1 MKMKIKNTIFVIS
14 IGLIFGSCQDD
25 SIRPNI
31 NSNFYER
38 GYFVT
43 NEGNFGTGNGSISFI
58 SENGAVS
65 NNIFE
70 QNNSFSLGDVV
81 QSMKIIN
88 NKAYIVVNNSS
99 KIEVANI
106 DSMTH
111 VATINGLISPRYILQ
126 VSNERAYISDWGIGG
141 IHILDLNTNSIIS
154 TISTGQGPEKMLIKE
169 NKAYICN
176 VGGFGL
182 DNTVSV
188 IDTENDV
195 LITNIN
201 VGDKPNSIVE
211 DANGNIWVLAGGNTE
226 YDANWNVVAE
236 TPGELTTINS
246 ETYNVDGSIVF
257 EVGDHPKDLIIDDN
271 GTTLYFSNG
280 SWSKSVFSFN
290 IYNNMLSTNPIIA
303 KNFYSLGFND
313 NYIYGTDVKD
323 YVQNGW
329 TYKYN
334 TNGEVVDSSEVG
346 IIPGGYCFR

>member
-1 MKMKIKNTIFVIS
+1 
-14 IGLIFGSCQDD
+14 
-25 SIRPNI
+25 
-31 NSNFYER
+31 
-38 GYFVT
+38 
-43 NEGNFGTGNGSISFI
+43 
-58 SENGAVS
+58 
-65 NNIFE
+65 
-70 QNNSFSLGDVV
+70 
-81 QSMKIIN
+81 
-88 NKAYIVVNNSS
+88 
-99 KIEVANI
+99 
-106 DSMTH
+106 
-111 VATINGLISPRYILQ
+111 
-126 VSNERAYISDWGIGG
+126 
-141 IHILDLNTNSIIS
+141 
-154 TISTGQGPEKMLIKE
+154 MLFKD

-246 ETYNVDGSIVF
+246 ETYNIDGSVVF

-280 SWSKSVFSFN
+280 SWSKSVYSFN
-290 IYNNMLSTNPIIA
+290 IYNNMLSANPIIN
-303 KNFYSLGFND
+303 KSFYSLGYND
-313 NYIYGTDVKD
+313 NHIYGTDVKD

-329 TYKYN
+329 TYKFN
-334 TNGEVVDSSEVG
+334 TNGQVIDSNEVG

>member
-1 MKMKIKNTIFVIS
+1 MKMIKNNFLIILLS
-14 IGLIFGSCQDD
+14 ILVLASCQND
-25 SIRPNI
+25 SIRPNVPI
-31 NSNFYER
+31 GLYEN

-43 NEGNFGTGNGSISFI
+43 NEGNFGTGNGSLSFI
-58 SENGAVS
+58 DDRGSVS
-65 NNIFE
+65 NNIFA
-70 QNNSFSLGDVV
+70 QTNSFSLGDVV
-81 QSMKIIN
+81 QSMEIIN
-88 NKAYIVVNNSS
+88 EKAYIVVNNSS

-106 DSMTH
+106 DSMAH

-141 IHILDLNTNSIIS
+141 IHVLDLNTNSIIS
-154 TISTGQGPEKMLIKE
+154 NISTGQGPEKMLIKD

-246 ETYNVDGSIVF
+246 ETNNVDGSVVF

-280 SWSKSVFSFN
+280 SWSKSVYSFN
-290 IYNNMLSTNPIIA
+290 IYNNMLSENPIIN
-303 KNFYSLGFND
+303 KSFYSLGYND
-313 NYIYGTDVKD
+313 NHIYGTDVKD

-329 TYKYN
+329 TYKFN
-334 TNGEVVDSSEVG
+334 TNGQVVDSNEVG
-346 IIPGGYCFR
+346 IIPGGLCFR

>member
-1 MKMKIKNTIFVIS
+1 M
-14 IGLIFGSCQDD
+14 
-25 SIRPNI
+25 
-31 NSNFYER
+31 
-38 GYFVT
+38 
-43 NEGNFGTGNGSISFI
+43 
-58 SENGAVS
+58 
-65 NNIFE
+65 
-70 QNNSFSLGDVV
+70 
-81 QSMKIIN
+81 
-88 NKAYIVVNNSS
+88 
-99 KIEVANI
+99 
-106 DSMTH
+106 
-111 VATINGLISPRYILQ
+111 ATINGLISPRYILQ

-141 IHILDLNTNSIIS
+141 IHVLDLNTNSIIS
-154 TISTGQGPEKMLIKE
+154 NISTGQGPEKMLIKD

-246 ETYNVDGSIVF
+246 ETNNVDGSVVF

-280 SWSKSVFSFN
+280 SWSKSVYSFN
-290 IYNNMLSTNPIIA
+290 IYNNMLSENPIIN
-303 KNFYSLGFND
+303 KSFYSLGYND
-313 NYIYGTDVKD
+313 NHIYGTDVKD

-329 TYKYN
+329 TYKFN
-334 TNGEVVDSSEVG
+334 TNGQVVDSNEVG
-346 IIPGGYCFR
+346 IIPGGLCFR

>member
-1 MKMKIKNTIFVIS
+1 M
-14 IGLIFGSCQDD
+14 
-25 SIRPNI
+25 
-31 NSNFYER
+31 E
-38 GYFVT
+38 
-43 NEGNFGTGNGSISFI
+43 
-58 SENGAVS
+58 
-65 NNIFE
+65 
-70 QNNSFSLGDVV
+70 
-81 QSMKIIN
+81 IIN
-88 NKAYIVVNNSS
+88 EKAYIVVNNSS

-126 VSNERAYISDWGIGG
+126 VSDERAYISDWGIGG
-141 IHILDLNTNSIIS
+141 IHVLDLNTNAITS
-154 TISTGQGPEKMLIKE
+154 TISTGQGPEKMLFKD

-195 LITNIN
+195 LITNIS

-211 DANGNIWVLAGGNTE
+211 DANGNMWVLAGGNTE
-226 YDANWNVVAE
+226 YDANWNVIAE

-246 ETYNVDGSIVF
+246 ETYNIDGSIVF

-303 KNFYSLGFND
+303 KSFYSLGFND

-329 TYKYN
+329 SFRYT
-334 TNGEVVDSSEVG
+334 TNGEIVDSTEVG
-346 IIPGGYCFR
+346 IIPGGFCFR

>member
-1 MKMKIKNTIFVIS
+1 MKMKIKNTIFVIV
-14 IGLIFGSCQDD
+14 IGLILASCQND

-31 NSNFYER
+31 NIGLYER
-38 GYFVT
+38 GYFIT
-43 NEGNFGTGNGSISFI
+43 NEGNFGTGNGSLSFI

-81 QSMKIIN
+81 QSMEIIN
-88 NKAYIVVNNSS
+88 EKAYIVVNNSS

-141 IHILDLNTNSIIS
+141 IHVLDLNTNSIIS
-154 TISTGQGPEKMLIKE
+154 TINTGQGPEKMLIKD

-195 LITNIN
+195 LITKIN

-236 TPGELTTINS
+236 TPGELTNINS

-303 KNFYSLGFND
+303 KSFYSLGFND
-313 NYIYGTDVKD
+313 NHIYGTDVKD
-323 YVQNGW
+323 YVQNGR

-346 IIPGGYCFR
+346 IIPGSYCFR

>member
-1 MKMKIKNTIFVIS
+1 MKMIKNNF
-14 IGLIFGSCQDD
+14 LIILLSVLVLASCQND
-25 SIRPNI
+25 SIRPNVPI
-31 NSNFYER
+31 GLYEN

-43 NEGNFGTGNGSISFI
+43 NEGNFGTGNGSLSFI
-58 SENGAVS
+58 DDRGSVS
-65 NNIFE
+65 NNIFA
-70 QNNSFSLGDVV
+70 QTNSFSLGDVV
-81 QSMKIIN
+81 QSMEIIN
-88 NKAYIVVNNSS
+88 EKAYIVVNNSS

-106 DSMTH
+106 DSMAH

-141 IHILDLNTNSIIS
+141 IHVLDLNTNSIIS

-246 ETYNVDGSIVF
+246 ETNNVDGSVVF

-280 SWSKSVFSFN
+280 SWSKSVYSFD
-290 IYNNMLSTNPIIA
+290 IYNNMLSENPIIN
-303 KNFYSLGFND
+303 KSFYSLGYND
-313 NYIYGTDVKD
+313 NHIYGTDVKD

-329 TYKYN
+329 TYKFN
-334 TNGEVVDSSEVG
+334 TNGQVVDSNEVG

>member
-1 MKMKIKNTIFVIS
+1 MKMKMKNTIFVIV
-14 IGLIFGSCQDD
+14 IGLILASCQND

-31 NSNFYER
+31 NVGLYER
-38 GYFVT
+38 GYFIT
-43 NEGNFGTGNGSISFI
+43 NEGNFGTGNGSLSFI

-70 QNNSFSLGDVV
+70 QKNSFSLGDVV
-81 QSMKIIN
+81 QSMEIIN
-88 NKAYIVVNNSS
+88 EKAYIVVNNSS

-141 IHILDLNTNSIIS
+141 IHVLDLNTNSIIS
-154 TISTGQGPEKMLIKE
+154 TISTGQGPEKMLFKD

-236 TPGELTTINS
+236 TPGELTNINS

-303 KNFYSLGFND
+303 KSFYSLGFND

-346 IIPGGYCFR
+346 IIPGSYCFI

>member
-1 MKMKIKNTIFVIS
+1 MKMKIKNTIFFIV
-14 IGLIFGSCQDD
+14 IGLILASCQND

-31 NSNFYER
+31 NIGLYER
-38 GYFVT
+38 GYFIT
-43 NEGNFGTGNGSISFI
+43 NEGNFGTGNGSLSFI

-81 QSMKIIN
+81 QSMEIIN
-88 NKAYIVVNNSS
+88 EKAYIVVNNSS
-99 KIEVANI
+99 KIEIANI

-126 VSNERAYISDWGIGG
+126 VSNEKAYISDWGIGG
-141 IHILDLNTNSIIS
+141 IHVLDLNTNSIIS
-154 TISTGQGPEKMLIKE
+154 TISTGQGPEKMLFKD

-182 DNTVSV
+182 DNSVSV

-195 LITNIN
+195 LITNVS

-211 DANGNIWVLAGGNTE
+211 DANGNIWGLAGGNTE

-236 TPGELTTINS
+236 TPGELTNINS
-246 ETYNVDGSIVF
+246 ETYNLDGSIVF

-280 SWSKSVFSFN
+280 NWSKSVFSFN

-303 KNFYSLGFND
+303 KSFYSIGFND

-329 TYKYN
+329 TYKYK

>member
-1 MKMKIKNTIFVIS
+1 MKMKMKNTIFVIA
-14 IGLIFGSCQDD
+14 IGLMLASCQND
-25 SIRPNI
+25 SIKPNI
-31 NSNFYER
+31 NIGLFED

-43 NEGNFGTGNGSISFI
+43 NEGNFGTGNGSLSFV

-70 QNNSFSLGDVV
+70 ETNSFSLGDVV
-81 QSMKIIN
+81 QSMEIIN
-88 NKAYIVVNNSS
+88 EKAYIVVNNSS

-126 VSNERAYISDWGIGG
+126 VSDERAYISDWGIGG

-154 TISTGQGPEKMLIKE
+154 TISTGQGPEKMLFKD

-182 DNTVSV
+182 DNTISV

-246 ETYNVDGSIVF
+246 ETYNVVGSIVF

-303 KNFYSLGFND
+303 KSFYSIGFND

>member
-1 MKMKIKNTIFVIS
+1 MKMKNTIFIITIV
-14 IGLIFGSCQDD
+14 LILASCQND

-31 NSNFYER
+31 NVSLYER
-38 GYFVT
+38 GYFIT
-43 NEGNFGTGNGSISFI
+43 NEGNFGTGNGSLSFI
-58 SENGAVS
+58 SENGAVG

-70 QNNSFSLGDVV
+70 QKNSFSLGDVV
-81 QSMKIIN
+81 QSMEIIN
-88 NKAYIVVNNSS
+88 EKAYIVVNNSS

-126 VSNERAYISDWGIGG
+126 VSNQRAYISDWGIGG

-154 TISTGQGPEKMLIKE
+154 TISTGQGPEKMLFKD

-236 TPGELTTINS
+236 TPGELTNINS
-246 ETYNVDGSIVF
+246 ETYNVDGTIVF

-303 KNFYSLGFND
+303 KSFYSLGFND
-313 NYIYGTDVKD
+313 NHIYGTDVKD

>member
-1 MKMKIKNTIFVIS
+1 MKMIKNNF
-14 IGLIFGSCQDD
+14 LIILLSVLVLASCQND
-25 SIRPNI
+25 SIRPNVPI
-31 NSNFYER
+31 GLYEN

-43 NEGNFGTGNGSISFI
+43 NEGNFGTGNGSLSFI
-58 SENGAVS
+58 DDRGSVS
-65 NNIFE
+65 NNIFA
-70 QNNSFSLGDVV
+70 QTNSFSLGDVV
-81 QSMKIIN
+81 QSMEIIN
-88 NKAYIVVNNSS
+88 EKAYIVVNNSS

-106 DSMTH
+106 DSMAH

-141 IHILDLNTNSIIS
+141 IHVLDLNTNSIIS
-154 TISTGQGPEKMLIKE
+154 NISTGQGPEKMLIKD

-246 ETYNVDGSIVF
+246 ETNNVDGSVVF

-280 SWSKSVFSFN
+280 SWSKSVYSFN
-290 IYNNMLSTNPIIA
+290 IYNNMLSENPIIN
-303 KNFYSLGFND
+303 KSFYSLGYND
-313 NYIYGTDVKD
+313 NHIYGTDVKD

-329 TYKYN
+329 TYKFN
-334 TNGEVVDSSEVG
+334 TNGQVVDSNEVG

>member
-1 MKMKIKNTIFVIS
+1 MKMIKNNF
-14 IGLIFGSCQDD
+14 LIILLSVLVLASCQND
-25 SIRPNI
+25 SIRPNVPI
-31 NSNFYER
+31 GLYEN

-43 NEGNFGTGNGSISFI
+43 NEGNFGTGNGSLSFI
-58 SENGAVS
+58 DDRGSVS
-65 NNIFE
+65 NNIFA
-70 QNNSFSLGDVV
+70 QTNSFSLGDVV
-81 QSMKIIN
+81 QSMEIIN
-88 NKAYIVVNNSS
+88 EKAYIVVNNSS

-106 DSMTH
+106 DSMAH

-141 IHILDLNTNSIIS
+141 IHVLDLNNNSIIS
-154 TISTGQGPEKMLIKE
+154 NISTGQGPEKMLIKD

-246 ETYNVDGSIVF
+246 ETNNVDGSVVF

-280 SWSKSVFSFN
+280 SWSKSVYSFN
-290 IYNNMLSTNPIIA
+290 IYNNMLSENPIIN
-303 KNFYSLGFND
+303 KSFYSLGYND
-313 NYIYGTDVKD
+313 NHIYGTDVKD

-329 TYKYN
+329 TYKFN
-334 TNGEVVDSSEVG
+334 TNGQVVDSNEVG

>member
-1 MKMKIKNTIFVIS
+1 MKMKNIIFDIA
-14 IGLIFGSCQDD
+14 IGLMLASCQND

-31 NSNFYER
+31 NIGLYER
-38 GYFVT
+38 GYFIT
-43 NEGNFGTGNGSISFI
+43 NEGNFGTGNGSLSFI

-70 QNNSFSLGDVV
+70 ETNSFSLGDVV
-81 QSMKIIN
+81 QSMEIIN
-88 NKAYIVVNNSS
+88 EKAYIVVNNSS

-141 IHILDLNTNSIIS
+141 IHVLDLNTNSIIS
-154 TISTGQGPEKMLIKE
+154 TINTGQGPEKMLFKD

-236 TPGELTTINS
+236 TPGELTNINS

-303 KNFYSLGFND
+303 KSFYSIGFND

-323 YVQNGW
+323 YIQNGW

-334 TNGEVVDSSEVG
+334 TNGQVVDSSEVG

>member
-1 MKMKIKNTIFVIS
+1 MKMIKNNF
-14 IGLIFGSCQDD
+14 LIILLSVLVLASCQND
-25 SIRPNI
+25 SIRPNVPI
-31 NSNFYER
+31 GLYEN

-43 NEGNFGTGNGSISFI
+43 NEGNFGTGNGSLSFI
-58 SENGAVS
+58 DDRGSVS
-65 NNIFE
+65 NNIFA
-70 QNNSFSLGDVV
+70 QTNSFSLGDVV
-81 QSMKIIN
+81 QSMEIIN
-88 NKAYIVVNNSS
+88 EKAYIVVNNSS
-99 KIEVANI
+99 KVEVANI
-106 DSMTH
+106 DSMDYIT
-111 VATINGLISPRYILQ
+111 TIVGLSSPRYILQ
-126 VSNERAYISDWGIGG
+126 VSDNKAYVSDWGIGG
-141 IHILDLNTNSIIS
+141 LQVIDLNTNSIIS
-154 TISTGQGPEKMLIKE
+154 TISTGQGPEKMLIKD
-169 NKAYICN
+169 NKVFVCN

-246 ETYNVDGSIVF
+246 ETNNVDGSVVF

-280 SWSKSVFSFN
+280 SWSKSVYSFN
-290 IYNNMLSTNPIIA
+290 IYNNMLSENPIIN
-303 KNFYSLGFND
+303 KSFYSLGYND
-313 NYIYGTDVKD
+313 NHIYGTDVKD

-329 TYKYN
+329 TYKFN
-334 TNGEVVDSSEVG
+334 TNGQVVDSNEVG
-346 IIPGGYCFR
+346 IIPGGLCFR

>member
-1 MKMKIKNTIFVIS
+1 MKNTIFVIS
-14 IGLIFGSCQDD
+14 IGLILASCQND

-31 NSNFYER
+31 NVGLYER

-43 NEGNFGTGNGSISFI
+43 NEGNFGTGNGSLSFI
-58 SENGAVS
+58 SENGTVS

-81 QSMKIIN
+81 QSMEIIN
-88 NKAYIVVNNSS
+88 EKAYIVVNNSS

-141 IHILDLNTNSIIS
+141 IHVLDLNTNSIIS
-154 TISTGQGPEKMLIKE
+154 TINTGQGPEKMLIKD

-226 YDANWNVVAE
+226 YDANWNVVSE

-246 ETYNVDGSIVF
+246 ETYNVDGSFVF

-303 KNFYSLGFND
+303 KSFYSLGFND
-313 NYIYGTDVKD
+313 NHIYGTDVKD

-334 TNGEVVDSSEVG
+334 TNGQVVDSSEVG

>member
-1 MKMKIKNTIFVIS
+1 MKIKKTIFVIA
-14 IGLIFGSCQDD
+14 IGLILGSCQND

-31 NSNFYER
+31 NVGLYER
-38 GYFVT
+38 GYFIT
-43 NEGNFGTGNGSISFI
+43 NEGNFGTGNGSLSFI

-81 QSMKIIN
+81 QSMEIIN
-88 NKAYIVVNNSS
+88 EKAYIVVNNSS

-141 IHILDLNTNSIIS
+141 IHVLDLNTNSIIS

-236 TPGELTTINS
+236 TPGELTNINS

-303 KNFYSLGFND
+303 KSFYSIGFND
-313 NYIYGTDVKD
+313 NHIYGTDVKD

-329 TYKYN
+329 TYKFN
-334 TNGEVVDSSEVG
+334 TNGQVVDSSEVG
-346 IIPGGYCFR
+346 IIPGSYCFR

>member
-1 MKMKIKNTIFVIS
+1 MKMKNTIFLIA
-14 IGLIFGSCQDD
+14 IGLMLTSCQND

-31 NSNFYER
+31 NIGLYED

-43 NEGNFGTGNGSISFI
+43 NEGNFGTGNGSISFV

-70 QNNSFSLGDVV
+70 ETNSFSLGDVV
-81 QSMKIIN
+81 QSMEIIN
-88 NKAYIVVNNSS
+88 EKAYIVVNNSS

-126 VSNERAYISDWGIGG
+126 VSDERAYISDWGIGG

-154 TISTGQGPEKMLIKE
+154 TISTGQGPEKMLFKD

-236 TPGELTTINS
+236 TPGELTNINS

-303 KNFYSLGFND
+303 KSFYSIGFND

>member
-1 MKMKIKNTIFVIS
+1 MKMIKNNF
-14 IGLIFGSCQDD
+14 LIILLSVLVLASCQND
-25 SIRPNI
+25 SIRPNVPI
-31 NSNFYER
+31 GLYEN

-43 NEGNFGTGNGSISFI
+43 NEGNFGTGNGSLSFI
-58 SENGAVS
+58 DDRGSVS
-65 NNIFE
+65 NNIFA
-70 QNNSFSLGDVV
+70 QTNSFSLGDVV
-81 QSMKIIN
+81 QSMEIIN
-88 NKAYIVVNNSS
+88 EKAYIVVNNSS

-106 DSMTH
+106 DSMAH

-141 IHILDLNTNSIIS
+141 IHVLDLNTNSIIS
-154 TISTGQGPEKMLIKE
+154 NISTGQGPEKMLIKD

-246 ETYNVDGSIVF
+246 ETNNVDGSVVF

-280 SWSKSVFSFN
+280 SWSKSVYSFN
-290 IYNNMLSTNPIIA
+290 IYNNMLSENPIIN
-303 KNFYSLGFND
+303 KSFYSLGYND
-313 NYIYGTDVKD
+313 NHIYGTDVKD

-329 TYKYN
+329 TYKFN
-334 TNGEVVDSSEVG
+334 TNGQVVDSNEVG
-346 IIPGGYCFR
+346 IIPGGLCFR

>member
-1 MKMKIKNTIFVIS
+1 MIKNNF
-14 IGLIFGSCQDD
+14 LIILLSVLVLASCQND
-25 SIRPNI
+25 SIRPNVPTGL
-31 NSNFYER
+31 YEN

-43 NEGNFGTGNGSISFI
+43 NEGNFGTGNGSLSFI
-58 SENGAVS
+58 DDRGSVS
-65 NNIFE
+65 NNIFA
-70 QNNSFSLGDVV
+70 QTNSFSLGDVV
-81 QSMKIIN
+81 QSMEIIN
-88 NKAYIVVNNSS
+88 EKAYIVVNNSS

-106 DSMTH
+106 DSMAH

-141 IHILDLNTNSIIS
+141 IHVLDLNTNSIIS
-154 TISTGQGPEKMLIKE
+154 NISTGQGPEKMLIKD

-246 ETYNVDGSIVF
+246 ETNNVDGSVVF

-280 SWSKSVFSFN
+280 SWSKSVYSFN
-290 IYNNMLSTNPIIA
+290 IYNNMLSENPIIN
-303 KNFYSLGFND
+303 KSFYSLGYND
-313 NYIYGTDVKD
+313 NHIYGTDVKD

-329 TYKYN
+329 TYKFN
-334 TNGEVVDSSEVG
+334 TNGQVVDSNEVG

>member
-1 MKMKIKNTIFVIS
+1 MKMIKNNF
-14 IGLIFGSCQDD
+14 LIILLSVLVLASCQND
-25 SIRPNI
+25 SIRPNVPI
-31 NSNFYER
+31 GLYEN

-43 NEGNFGTGNGSISFI
+43 NEGNFGTGNGSLSFI
-58 SENGAVS
+58 DDRGSVS
-65 NNIFE
+65 NNIFA
-70 QNNSFSLGDVV
+70 QTNSFSLGDVV
-81 QSMKIIN
+81 QSMEIIN
-88 NKAYIVVNNSS
+88 EKAYIVVNNSS

-106 DSMTH
+106 DSMAH

-141 IHILDLNTNSIIS
+141 IHVLDLNTNSIIS
-154 TISTGQGPEKMLIKE
+154 NISTGQGPEKMLIKD

-246 ETYNVDGSIVF
+246 ETYNVDGSVVF

-280 SWSKSVFSFN
+280 SWSKSVYSFN
-290 IYNNMLSTNPIIA
+290 IYNNMLSANPIIN
-303 KNFYSLGFND
+303 KSFYSLSYND
-313 NYIYGTDVKD
+313 NHIYGTDVKD

-329 TYKYN
+329 TYKFN
-334 TNGEVVDSSEVG
+334 TNGQVIDSNEVG

>member
-1 MKMKIKNTIFVIS
+1 MKMIKNNF
-14 IGLIFGSCQDD
+14 LIILLSVLVLASCQND
-25 SIRPNI
+25 SIRPNVPI
-31 NSNFYER
+31 GLYEN

-43 NEGNFGTGNGSISFI
+43 NEGNFGTGNGSLSFI
-58 SENGAVS
+58 DDRGSVS
-65 NNIFE
+65 NNIFA
-70 QNNSFSLGDVV
+70 QTNSFSLGDVV
-81 QSMKIIN
+81 QSMEIIN
-88 NKAYIVVNNSS
+88 EKAYIVVNNSS

-111 VATINGLISPRYILQ
+111 IATINGLISPRYILQ

-141 IHILDLNTNSIIS
+141 IHVLDLNTNSIIS
-154 TISTGQGPEKMLIKE
+154 NISTGQGPEKMLIKD

-246 ETYNVDGSIVF
+246 ETNNVDGSVVF

-280 SWSKSVFSFN
+280 SWSKSVYSFN
-290 IYNNMLSTNPIIA
+290 IYNNMLSENPIIN
-303 KNFYSLGFND
+303 KSFYSLGYND
-313 NYIYGTDVKD
+313 NHIYGTDVKD

-329 TYKYN
+329 TYKFN
-334 TNGEVVDSSEVG
+334 TNGQVVDSNEVG

>member
-1 MKMKIKNTIFVIS
+1 MKNTIFVIT
-14 IGLIFGSCQDD
+14 IGLMLASCQND
-25 SIRPNI
+25 SISPNI
-31 NSNFYER
+31 NIGLYKD

-43 NEGNFGTGNGSISFI
+43 NEGNFGTGNGSISFV

-70 QNNSFSLGDVV
+70 ETNSFYLGDVV
-81 QSMKIIN
+81 QSMEIIN
-88 NKAYIVVNNSS
+88 EKAYIVVNNSS
-99 KIEVANI
+99 KIEVAII

-141 IHILDLNTNSIIS
+141 IHVLDLNTNSIIS
-154 TISTGQGPEKMLIKE
+154 TISTGQGPEKMLFKD

-236 TPGELTTINS
+236 TPGELTNINS

-271 GTTLYFSNG
+271 GTTLYFRNG

-303 KNFYSLGFND
+303 KSFYSLGFND

-346 IIPGGYCFR
+346 IIPGSYCFR

>member
-1 MKMKIKNTIFVIS
+1 MKMKNTIFLIA
-14 IGLIFGSCQDD
+14 IGLTLASCQDD

-31 NSNFYER
+31 NISLYED

-43 NEGNFGTGNGSISFI
+43 NEGNFGTGNGTISFV

-70 QNNSFSLGDVV
+70 ETNSFSLGDVV
-81 QSMKIIN
+81 QSMEIIN
-88 NKAYIVVNNSS
+88 EKAYIVVNNSS

-126 VSNERAYISDWGIGG
+126 VSDERAYISDWGIGG

-154 TISTGQGPEKMLIKE
+154 TISTGQGPEKMLFKD

-271 GTTLYFSNG
+271 GITLYFSNG

-303 KNFYSLGFND
+303 KSFYSIGFND

>member
-1 MKMKIKNTIFVIS
+1 MKMIKNNFLIILLS
-14 IGLIFGSCQDD
+14 ILVLASCQND
-25 SIRPNI
+25 SIRPNVPTGL
-31 NSNFYER
+31 YEN

-43 NEGNFGTGNGSISFI
+43 NEGNFGTGNGSLSFI
-58 SENGAVS
+58 DDRGLVS
-65 NNIFE
+65 NNIFA
-70 QNNSFSLGDVV
+70 QTNSFSLGDVV
-81 QSMKIIN
+81 QSMEIIN
-88 NKAYIVVNNSS
+88 EKAYIVVNNSS

-106 DSMTH
+106 DSMAH

-141 IHILDLNTNSIIS
+141 IHVLDLNTNSIIS
-154 TISTGQGPEKMLIKE
+154 NISTGQGPEKMLIKD

-246 ETYNVDGSIVF
+246 ETNNVDGSVVF

-280 SWSKSVFSFN
+280 SWSKSVYSFN
-290 IYNNMLSTNPIIA
+290 IYNNMLSENPIIN
-303 KNFYSLGFND
+303 KSFYSLGYND
-313 NYIYGTDVKD
+313 NHIYGTDVKD

-329 TYKYN
+329 TYKFN
-334 TNGEVVDSSEVG
+334 TNGQVVDSNEVG
-346 IIPGGYCFR
+346 IIPGGLCFR